1 MNVTSGIT
9 FDRTV
14 HFVVFSGEE
23 QGIYG
28 SAYYVDQALK
38 DKNNKITNALLM
50 DMISYSSRYFG
61 VTVGTLNK
69 KVNKCRC
76 LIFFFFKKKREQK
89 IMKNYLLL
97 CHTIWKV

>member
-69 KVNKCRC
+69 KSKQMQMFN
-76 LIFFFFKKKREQK
+76 LLFF
-89 IMKNYLLL
+89 
-97 CHTIWKV
+97 